1 MSNLNLITPPDKLFT
16 NNNKFLLIYP
26 SDDVKDQFN
35 SLTLNYDEPIDVY
48 IYEETKLEHDVD
60 WLLSVCRIVDTVVLD
75 IDNCPTEIRDLA
87 SYIIANNNTYWL
99 TNSIESY
106 YNKLSVNRIYN
117 LDFLTLKERGINE
130 KS

>member
-16 NNNKFLLIYP
+16 NNTKFLLIYP
-26 SDDVKDQFN
+26 SDDVKEQFN
-35 SLTLNYDEPIDVY
+35 NLTLNYTDPLDVY
-48 IYEETKLEHDVD
+48 IYEETKLDHDID
-60 WLLSVCRIVDTVVLD
+60 WLLSVCHMADTVVLD

-99 TNSIESY
+99 TNSGDSY

-130 KS
+130 ES